1 MNSIAQESRYRL
13 SVLQYANRY
22 GVTQAAREYHCNR
35 QFIYRLRW
43 RYDGTPQSLL
53 PKSRRPH
60 SHPRQHTEEE
70 IDLIRRMRRRNPH
83 DGLIVF
89 WVKLRQ
95 RGYTRTPSA
104 VYRCLRRLGL
114 APQKLP
120 NPKRKSK
127 PYERAVRPGSKVQ
140 IDVKVVPKACIAE
153 QAWNQG
159 LRLYQYTALDEC
171 TRFRDVAAFP
181 EQSTYSS
188 AQFLDQV
195 VKHFP
200 FRILEVQT
208 DNGREFTERFMKQS
222 SQQLTLFEE
231 GLRQYGIAY
240 HRIRPYTPRHN
251 GKVERSHRKDNEYF
265 YASHRFYSFED
276 FHQQLAVH
284 NRKYNEFPMKPLGW
298 KSPKEYLH
306 SFFLP
311 CVTND

>member
-1 MNSIAQESRYRL
+1 
-13 SVLQYANRY
+13 
-22 GVTQAAREYHCNR
+22 
-35 QFIYRLRW
+35 
-43 RYDGTPQSLL
+43 
-53 PKSRRPH
+53 
-60 SHPRQHTEEE
+60 
-70 IDLIRRMRRRNPH
+70 MRCRNPH

-104 VYRCLRRLGL
+104 LYRCLRRLGL

-140 IDVKVVPKACIAE
+140 IDVKVIPKACIAE
-153 QAWNQG
+153 QAWKQG

-171 TRFRDVAAFP
+171 TRFRYVAAFP

-188 AQFLDQV
+188 AQFLVQV

-208 DNGREFTERFMKQS
+208 DNGREFTERFVKQS
-222 SQQLTLFEE
+222 SQQLTLF
-231 GLRQYGIAY
+231 GD
-240 HRIRPYTPRHN
+240 N

>member
-1 MNSIAQESRYRL
+1 MNIIAQEFRYRL

-22 GVTQAAREYHCNR
+22 GVTRAAREYHCNR

-104 VYRCLRRLGL
+104 LYRCLRRLGL

-171 TRFRDVAAFP
+171 TRFRYVAAFP

-208 DNGREFTERFMKQS
+208 DNGREFTERFVKQS
-222 SQQLTLFEE
+222 SKQLTLFEE
-231 GLRQYGIAY
+231 GLQQYGSAY

>member
-1 MNSIAQESRYRL
+1 MNSLAQESRYRL
-13 SVLQYANRY
+13 AVLKYANRH

-60 SHPRQHTEEE
+60 SHPRQHTPEE
-70 IDLIRRMRRRNPH
+70 IALIRRMRRRNPH

-89 WVKLRQ
+89 WVKLRR

-104 VYRCLRRLGL
+104 LYRCLRRLGL

-127 PYERAVRPGSKVQ
+127 PYEQAVRPGSKVQ

-171 TRFRDVAAFP
+171 TRFRYVAAFP

-188 AQFLDQV
+188 AQFLDQLV
-195 VKHFP
+195 THFP

-208 DNGREFTERFMKQS
+208 DNGSEFTKHFGNQHC
-222 SQQLTLFEE
+222 QDLTLFEQR
-231 GLRQYGIAY
+231 LQSYGIAY
-240 HRIRPYTPRHN
+240 HKIRPYTPRHN

-276 FHQQLAVH
+276 FQKQLAVH
-284 NRKYNEFPMKPLGW
+284 NRKYNDFPMQPLGW

>member
-60 SHPRQHTEEE
+60 SHARQHTEEE
-70 IDLIRRMRRRNPH
+70 IDLIRRMRCRNPH

-104 VYRCLRRLGL
+104 LYRCLRRLGL

-140 IDVKVVPKACIAE
+140 IDVKVIPKACIAE
-153 QAWNQG
+153 QAWKQG

-171 TRFRDVAAFP
+171 TRFRYVAAFP

-208 DNGREFTERFMKQS
+208 DNGREFTERFVKQS
-222 SQQLTLFEE
+222 SQQLTLF
-231 GLRQYGIAY
+231 GD
-240 HRIRPYTPRHN
+240 N

>member
-1 MNSIAQESRYRL
+1 
-13 SVLQYANRY
+13 
-22 GVTQAAREYHCNR
+22 
-35 QFIYRLRW
+35 
-43 RYDGTPQSLL
+43 
-53 PKSRRPH
+53 
-60 SHPRQHTEEE
+60 
-70 IDLIRRMRRRNPH
+70 MRRWNPH

-104 VYRCLRRLGL
+104 VYLCLRWLGL

-127 PYERAVRPGSKVQ
+127 PYERAVRPGNKVQ

-159 LRLYQYTALDEC
+159 LRRYPYTALDEC
-171 TRFRDVAAFP
+171 TRSRYVVAFP
-181 EQSTYSS
+181 EQRTYSS

-195 VKHFP
+195 IKHFP

-208 DNGREFTERFMKQS
+208 DNGREFTERFVKQS
-222 SQQLTLFEE
+222 SKQLMLFEE
-231 GLRQYGIAY
+231 GLQQYGSAY